1 MKKKILIITNHSYI
15 LYRFRKEL
23 IAELAKENGVVL
35 SMPFVGHEDD
45 FMQMGLRCINTAVD
59 RRGINPKT
67 DLKLYRTYKNM

>member
-45 FMQMGLRCINTAVD
+45 FLQPQIVFYFQAIMKA
-59 RRGINPKT
+59 
-67 DLKLYRTYKNM
+67 